1 MQKLAEICIRRPV
14 FAAMI
19 ILSLVVVGS
28 ASYFKLGVD
37 RFPSVDL
44 PTVSVRTNLPGA
56 SPEEIETLVSQPIE
70 EVVNTVDGIDN
81 LRSVSVQGASIVI
94 ATFNLNR
101 DIDTAAQ
108 DVRDRVATVVRDLPP
123 DTKPPVIAKFNNDST
138 AVVTIALSGQR
149 SIRELT
155 EYADKVVKVQLE
167 RAGGVGEVDVVGG
180 LDRAINVWIDAE
192 RLAAYKIPIT
202 QVRDALQRQNA
213 DVPGGNVET
222 GKRELVLRT
231 LGRYTDPREMEN
243 LVVANIN
250 GSPVKIR
257 DIGRVEDGTKEQRS
271 IARLNGT
278 PTVTLE
284 IRRQSGANTVEVIH
298 NVKQQLDRVSAQLPS
313 DIKIEV
319 IRDQERYIGAALH
332 EITRH
337 LILGSILAS
346 LVVLLFMRSWRST
359 LIAAVAIP
367 CSVISTFGMM
377 RAMNF
382 TLNGVTMLALVLMVG
397 VVIDDAIV
405 VLENIFRFVEE
416 KRMTPMRAAKEAT
429 ADIGLAVM
437 ATTFSLVVIFLPVS
451 FMSSISGR
459 FLFQFGIT
467 AAVAVLVSLLV
478 SFTLTPM
485 MSARLLRTKD
495 ASAGHAHDFH
505 HHDTVSS
512 AGSRRGFYAFI
523 DRSYTWL
530 LRLAMRHRLAVA
542 LIAIAVALSS
552 IPLYRVVKQEY
563 IPSDV
568 DEAEF
573 DVNVNAPEGTNIDA
587 MDAAMVAIEKD
598 LMSTPGVRLILSSS
612 GGSFLG
618 AVNNAGVYV
627 RIAPHEERVFSL
639 TKLWNAIRAGHPL
652 EAFKGNYTQRDV
664 MQEVRRRLQKYAPF
678 RSNVRNAPSF
688 NIGGGNFDIDFVFR
702 GPDLQMLSKYADTL
716 REKTLKE
723 IPGIVDADTTLKLD
737 KPELRVHINRD
748 RAADLGV
755 DTADISTALRL
766 MVGGDDRVSRF
777 RDPSMNE
784 DYDVQLRLNGQDR
797 TDAATISRLYVSSS
811 RGGLVRVDNLVD
823 IKEDISPS
831 RIDRLDRQRQ
841 ASVRA
846 GIAPGFAL
854 ADRLDALRK
863 AAVDMKLPA
872 TYSTIV
878 AGRGRELERTF
889 VEFLWAFLLS
899 IIFMYMILASQF
911 ESTLHPLTILL
922 SLPLSVPFAL
932 LSLWLLSD
940 TLNLY
945 SALGILVLFG
955 VVKKNAILQIDHM
968 NNLRALG
975 MERDAAIVQGN
986 RDRLRPILMTTLAL
1000 VAGMAPLALGTG
1012 PGAEER
1018 RSIAIVVIGGQ
1029 SLSLLLTLI
1038 ATPVVYSLLDDMR
1051 ATARWRRLAAATGRF
1066 AAPVTRVVRR
1076 MAPTRR
1082 GEHAVE
1088 AENNPVVPALHTDD

>member
-1 MQKLAEICIRRPV
+1 MQKLAEICIHRPV

-37 RFPSVDL
+37 RFPAVDL
-44 PTVSVRTNLPGA
+44 PTVTVRTNLPGA

-81 LRSVSVQGASIVI
+81 LRSVSVQGASIII
-94 ATFNLNR
+94 ATFKLNR
-101 DIDTAAQ
+101 DIETAAQ
-108 DVRDRVATVVRDLPP
+108 DVRDRVATVIRDLPP
-123 DTKPPVIAKFNNDST
+123 DTKPPVISKVNNDNT
-138 AVVTIALSGQR
+138 PVITVALSGPH

-155 EYADKVVKVQLE
+155 EYADKIVKVQFE
-167 RAGGVGEVDVVGG
+167 RAGGVGEVDVTGG
-180 LDRAINVWIDAE
+180 LDRAINIWIDAE
-192 RLAAYKIPIT
+192 RLAAYKIPISA
-202 QVRDALQRQNA
+202 VYDALQRQNS

-222 GKRELVLRT
+222 GRRELVLRT
-231 LGRYTDPREMEN
+231 LGRYTNPRDMEE

-271 IARLNGT
+271 VARLNGV

-284 IRRQSGANTVEVIH
+284 VQRQSGSNTVEVIK
-298 NVKQQLDRVSAQLPS
+298 NIKTELERVKPQLPP
-313 DIKIEV
+313 DIKMEV
-319 IRDQERYIGAALH
+319 IRDQSRYIDSALH

-337 LILGSILAS
+337 LVLGSILAS

-359 LIAAVAIP
+359 LIAAIAIP
-367 CSVISTFGMM
+367 ASVISTFGMM
-377 RAMNF
+377 RALNF
-382 TLNGVTMLALVLMVG
+382 TLNSVTMLALVLMVG

-416 KRMTPMRAAKEAT
+416 KRISPMRAAKEAT
-429 ADIGLAVM
+429 ADIGMAVM

-459 FLFQFGIT
+459 FLYQFGIT
-467 AAVAVLVSLLV
+467 AAVAVMVSLLV

-485 MSARLLRTKD
+485 MSARLLRAED
-495 ASAGHAHDFH
+495 AASGHSPGH
-505 HHDTVSS
+505 HHDTLAD
-512 AGSRRGFYAFI
+512 AGSRKGFYHFI
-523 DRSYTWL
+523 DRSYTWM
-530 LRLAMRHRLAVA
+530 LRLSMRHRLAVTV
-542 LIAIAVALSS
+542 IAVAVALSS

-563 IPSDV
+563 TPSDV

-573 DVNVNAPEGTNIDA
+573 DVNVTAPEGTNINS
-587 MDAAMVAIEKD
+587 MDETMQSIEKD
-598 LMSTPGVRLILSSS
+598 LRDTPGVRLILASA

-618 AVNNAGVYV
+618 AVNQAGVYV

-639 TKLWNAIRAGHPL
+639 TKLWNSIKAGHPL
-652 EAFKGNYTQRDV
+652 SAFRGNYTQRDV
-664 MQEVRRRLQKYAPF
+664 MQEIRTRMQKYAPF
-678 RSNVRNAPSF
+678 RFSVRNAQSF
-688 NIGGGNFDIDFVFR
+688 NIGGGNYDIDFVFK
-702 GPDLQMLSKYADTL
+702 GPDLQQLAKYADTMRL
-716 REKTLKE
+716 KTKE
-723 IPGIVDADTTLKLD
+723 IGGIVDADTTLKLD
-737 KPELRVHINRD
+737 KPELRVHINRE

-755 DTADISTALRL
+755 DTTNIANALRL
-766 MVGGDDRVSRF
+766 MVGGDDQVSRF
-777 RDPSMNE
+777 YDPTVNE
-784 DYDVQLRLNGQDR
+784 DYDVELRLSERDR
-797 TDAATISRLYVSSS
+797 GDSATISRLFVPSA

-823 IKEDISPS
+823 IKEEFSPS

-846 GIAPGFAL
+846 GVAPGFAL
-854 ADRLDALRK
+854 ADRLDAMK
-863 AAVDMKLPA
+863 KTAAEMNLPG

-911 ESTLHPLTILL
+911 ESTIHPLTILL

-932 LSLWLLSD
+932 LSLWLLGD

-968 NNLRALG
+968 NSLRTLG
-975 MERDAAIVQGN
+975 MERDAAIIQGN

-1038 ATPVVYSLLDDMR
+1038 ATPVVYSLLDDMGS
-1051 ATARWRRLAAATGRF
+1051 TAKWRRFATATGRLT
-1066 AAPVTRVVRR
+1066 APLTSIVRR
-1076 MAPTRR
+1076 IAPTRR
-1082 GEHAVE
+1082 GEAQVE
-1088 AENNPVVPALHTDD
+1088 TEPAPSVPALHTDD